1 MSPPPCR
8 GKGQVP
14 NFDVNLQFL
23 GNTAQYQVKRRSL
36 LVARHNNWFS
46 IMSLTDSQLSEF
58 KENGFLIIKQLVPP
72 SACARMLEV
81 TQQQL
86 LTPTQPLEYEA
97 EVGYHG
103 APASL
108 DAPGGATIRR
118 LRGAYGRD
126 ASFRAW
132 AEDPVQVA
140 KLEQLLGEKVALTLA
155 HHNCIMTKY
164 PTFGTATGW
173 HRDIRYWSYAKPDLV
188 CVWLALGPETEEN
201 GGLKFISGSH
211 RLTLK
216 PEQLDGLDFLRPD
229 APENEALFARGR
241 QVELQQ
247 GDVVFFH
254 SRLFHAA
261 GRNNTNAVKTSV
273 VFAYRGLSN
282 APIAGSKSA
291 AAGEILL

>member
-1 MSPPPCR
+1 M
-8 GKGQVP
+8 
-14 NFDVNLQFL
+14 N
-23 GNTAQYQVKRRSL
+23 
-36 LVARHNNWFS
+36 
-46 IMSLTDSQLSEF
+46 LTDSQLSEL
-58 KENGFLIIKQLVPP
+58 KENGFLIIKQLVP
-72 SACARMLEV
+72 STVCAQMLAV

-86 LTPTQPLEYEA
+86 LTPVQPLEYEA

-103 APASL
+103 APASM

-118 LRGAYGRD
+118 LRGAYQRD
-126 ASFRAW
+126 ASFRDW
-132 AEDPVQVA
+132 AEDRAQVT
-140 KLEQLLGEKVALTLA
+140 KLEQLLGEKIALTLA
-155 HHNCIMTKY
+155 HHNCVMTKH

-173 HRDIRYWSYAKPDLV
+173 HRDIRYWSYTKPDLV
-188 CVWLALGPETEEN
+188 CVWLALGPETAEN
-201 GGLKFISGSH
+201 GGLKFIPGSH

-229 APENEALFARGR
+229 APENQALFTQGR

-261 GRNNTNAVKTSV
+261 GRNNSNTVKTSV

-291 AAGEILL
+291 AAGEVEL